1 MKDEKFFEIKSLSAE
16 EQAVLQEVVK
26 KRIEERKKKGILTER
41 EIEEIHQM
49 ELQPLPDI
57 QDVQSVY
64 EDFMYKDEEY

>member
-16 EQAVLQEVVK
+16 EQAVLGEAVK

-49 ELQPLPDI
+49 ELQPLPDV